1 LGEKAPEEGIELNEA
16 QLKFLEK
23 QNPQW
28 RERHIESSRPG
39 ELLSQDTFYVGCM
52 KGVGRIYLH
61 VVVDTYSSL
70 AFGFLCPS
78 KQAEAAVAV
87 LHNDALPFY

>member
-1 LGEKAPEEGIELNEA
+1 MG
-16 QLKFLEK
+16 
-23 QNPQW
+23 
-28 RERHIESSRPG
+28 R
-39 ELLSQDTFYVGCM
+39 M